1 MSNMY
6 QELLEMAN
14 NQEQPQRL
22 LFLFALPEGN
32 NPKKSKKHQKGHL
45 KPVMCVDKLPAEVSS
60 FAELI
65 KEADSIEDNWQF
77 VFISGL
83 SGDNNQAPTTE
94 DAEPYLNRMT
104 SDLMTGQNIARYLVL
119 DREGQPIEMMVN

>member
-1 MSNMY
+1 MY

-22 LFLFALPEGN
+22 LFLFVQPEGN
-32 NPKKSKKHQKGHL
+32 NPKKSKKHQKGSL
-45 KPVMCVDKLPAEVSS
+45 TPVMCVDKLPDEVAN
-60 FAELI
+60 FDALV
-65 KEADSIEDNWQF
+65 KEADSIEKNWQF

-83 SGDNNQAPTTE
+83 SGENNLAPSSE

-104 SDLMTGQNIARYLVL
+104 SDLQTGQNIARYLVL
-119 DREGQPIEMMVN
+119 DRAGQRIEMMVN

>member
-1 MSNMY
+1 MSKMY
-6 QELLEMAN
+6 QELLAMAEQ
-14 NQEQPQRL
+14 QEQPQRL
-22 LFLFALPEGN
+22 LFLFAQPEGN

-45 KPVMCVDKLPAEVSS
+45 TPIMCVDKLPDEVKS
-60 FAELI
+60 FSALVE
-65 KEADSIEDNWQF
+65 EADKIEKNWQF

-83 SGDNNQAPTTE
+83 SGENNLAPTTE